1 MPQIGSSSHI
11 TIIFESCFGECGYV
25 RVCASPQ
32 LINEFVAK
40 EGILMDGVSQAEVL
54 LGRDTRPSGDA
65 LLEAA
70 RQVWTGLKMLGVQE

>member
-1 MPQIGSSSHI
+1 M
-11 TIIFESCFGECGYV
+11 YV
-25 RVCASPQ
+25 CMHHRQ

-65 LLEAA
+65 LVEAA
-70 RQVWTGLKMLGVQE
+70 RQVWTRF